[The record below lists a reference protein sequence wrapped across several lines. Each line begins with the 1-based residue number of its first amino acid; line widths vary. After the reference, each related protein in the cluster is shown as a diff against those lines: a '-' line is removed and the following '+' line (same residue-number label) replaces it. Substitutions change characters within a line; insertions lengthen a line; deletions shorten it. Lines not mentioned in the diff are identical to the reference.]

1 MIKEAHYLPLI
12 QLPICD
18 ILKTWKNELPT
29 IATKLSVFPSSW
41 KFWPKY
47 AKVKMFY
54 DRIKPTD
61 VSKLF
66 LSSNLYINL
75 FFNLLTHFLHQITSL
90 LWILQ
95 NSAKK
100 KNLAV
105 LRKSLLLSAI
115 ALFLLSREWKRWNC
129 LPLSL
134 ILRFEMAILTPMF
147 VIILPLKGYLLKI
160 LDHFNHGISDSYK
173 ILKIVF
179 SFLSRRDITTGFPHP
194 SFLHW

>member
-1 MIKEAHYLPLI
+1 MSKLDSTLETSSIFKLFCKVIEEAHYLPLI

-29 IATKLSVFPSSW
+29 IATKLSVFRSSW

-47 AKVKMFY
+47 AKLKMIY
-54 DRIKPTD
+54 DRIKPTN

-66 LSSNLYINL
+66 ISSNLYTNL

-105 LRKSLLLSAI
+105 LRKSLLLSVSYCIVSPVSGMKKMKPPTAQFNI
-115 ALFLLSREWKRWNC
+115 TLWNGHPDTHAC
-129 LPLSL
+129 YY
-134 ILRFEMAILTPMF
+134 FT
-147 VIILPLKGYLLKI
+147 LKGL
-160 LDHFNHGISDSYK
+160 
-173 ILKIVF
+173 
-179 SFLSRRDITTGFPHP
+179 P
-194 SFLHW
+194 SKDNRPF

>member
-1 MIKEAHYLPLI
+1 MSKLDSTLETSSIFKLFCKVIEEAHYLPLI

-29 IATKLSVFPSSW
+29 IATKLSVFRSSW

-47 AKVKMFY
+47 AKLKMIY
-54 DRIKPTD
+54 DRIKPTN

-66 LSSNLYINL
+66 ISSNLYTNL

-100 KNLAV
+100 KKFSSIAEESTV
-105 LRKSLLLSAI
+105 VCQLLHCFS
-115 ALFLLSREWKRWNC
+115 C
-129 LPLSL
+129 LGNEKDETAYRS
-134 ILRFEMAILTPMF
+134 
-147 VIILPLKGYLLKI
+147 V
-160 LDHFNHGISDSYK
+160 
-173 ILKIVF
+173 
-179 SFLSRRDITTGFPHP
+179 
-194 SFLHW
+194 

>member
-1 MIKEAHYLPLI
+1 MSKLDSTLETSSIFKLFCKVIEEAHYLPLI

-29 IATKLSVFPSSW
+29 IATKLSVFRSSW

-47 AKVKMFY
+47 AKLKMIY
-54 DRIKPTD
+54 DRIKPTN

-66 LSSNLYINL
+66 ISSNLYTNL

-100 KNLAV
+100 K
-105 LRKSLLLSAI
+105 KFSSI
-115 ALFLLSREWKRWNC
+115 AEESTVVSYCIVSPVSGMKKMKPPTAQFNITLWNGHPDTHAC
-129 LPLSL
+129 YY
-134 ILRFEMAILTPMF
+134 FT
-147 VIILPLKGYLLKI
+147 LKGL
-160 LDHFNHGISDSYK
+160 
-173 ILKIVF
+173 
-179 SFLSRRDITTGFPHP
+179 P
-194 SFLHW
+194 SKDNRPF